1 MLIRGAK
8 PEDAKG
14 LSAFLQ
20 ELSALGKRTMPSD
33 EDYVSNNLHSA
44 SRLHR
49 VHSRAGP
56 RRHFAWPANPETR
69 QHRQYLRGHTGLGHN
84 RNPRQPPSRSARCYG
99 KALFASTKAAA
110 INAKLQKIDATIGDT
125 IPEGLAYYEA
135 MGFRSYK
142 SENGKTS
149 KCYVVST

>member
-1 MLIRGAK
+1 MLIREAK

-14 LSAFLQ
+14 LNAFLQ
-20 ELSALGKRTMPSD
+20 ELSAIGKRTMPSD
-33 EDYVSNNLHSA
+33 EDYVSNNYIAHPDYIVCTVAQDHDGTLLGLQILKHA
-44 SRLHR
+44 SIDNIYGVTPGWGIIGTH
-49 VHSRAGP
+49 VSPHTA
-56 RRHFAWPANPETR
+56 RRGA
-69 QHRQYLRGHTGLGHN
+69 
-84 RNPRQPPSRSARCYG
+84 G

-110 INAKLQKIDATIGDT
+110 IKAKLQKIDATIGDT
-125 IPEGLAYYEA
+125 NPEGLAYYEA